1 MGGGGRGGAYGLQRF
16 SSGWKIYQSR
26 RFLHNKTH
34 LNEVLPYSYF
44 ICSAL
49 ALQIH
54 LTELLVPCGEDGFD
68 YAPTGIIGRNIFSS
82 TRMRTRRMRRDGTFC
97 NLMFLPATDEGDW
110 GSIISQIGR
119 RLVILPLTSQR
130 SVYWMKRRLV
140 VRARRGRRCYQM
152 IPILFRATLC
162 LCVCVCPCFH
172 SSTWK
177 PVEIMSCKLPQASI
191 YRLQKERRIQ
201 TERKTCRCLRACSV
215 PITLFISFS
224 RLPGW
229 KWIKLCYWRE
239 IFDAY
244 FVKCTQYAACLCDGR
259 RRALVRRSRFLWGL
273 VMKAEWALQ
282 DWVMIIKAAVGKK
295 TQQSHKI
302 YPTSSQ

>member
-68 YAPTGIIGRNIFSS
+68 YAPTGITGRNIFSS

-97 NLMFLPATDEGDW
+97 NLMFLPATNEGDW

-130 SVYWMKRRLV
+130 SVHWM
-140 VRARRGRRCYQM
+140 
-152 IPILFRATLC
+152 
-162 LCVCVCPCFH
+162 
-172 SSTWK
+172 SSER
-177 PVEIMSCKLPQASI
+177 PSVLPDDS
-191 YRLQKERRIQ
+191 Y
-201 TERKTCRCLRACSV
+201 SV
-215 PITLFISFS
+215 
-224 RLPGW
+224 
-229 KWIKLCYWRE
+229 
-239 IFDAY
+239 
-244 FVKCTQYAACLCDGR
+244 
-259 RRALVRRSRFLWGL
+259 
-273 VMKAEWALQ
+273 
-282 DWVMIIKAAVGKK
+282 
-295 TQQSHKI
+295 
-302 YPTSSQ
+302 